1 MNPINRLVLLVL
13 AVMIACAIFEVF
25 TGGEDE

>member
-1 MNPINRLVLLVL
+1 MNPIERLVLLVL
-13 AVMIACAIFEVF
+13 ALMFACAIFEVF